1 MQAILKNKHQQFCYW
16 LERIKTRQPVPDH
29 KLNELGEELQSV
41 YISYQQKMDE
51 LREIVF
57 LYQEKQKAIKNEV
70 KRNRK
75 YSFFS

>member
-1 MQAILKNKHQQFCYW
+1 MQAILKNKHQQFCDW
-16 LERIKTRQPVPDH
+16 LMRIKARQSVPDH
-29 KLNELGEELQSV
+29 KLNELEGELLSV
-41 YISYQQKMDE
+41 YMSYQLKMDE

-57 LYQEKQKAIKNEV
+57 LYEEKQKAIKNEV